1 MAIFTSIIEKALRDT
16 SRKSKIHESAGF
28 EAEEEMDDVSLEDM
42 FQDDNE
48 SDTNLDDLGQDF
60 FELESDEGAT
70 NVTFDEDK
78 AKEDKGESWFVE
90 LKKPIED
97 YLKDSASPVLLKG
110 DVEIDKPALETALT
124 ELFTTLGISPFS
136 GNVIEDGSIKV
147 TAKEPGEE
155 NFAEE
160 DLKQVDGVEDA
171 VMESAEEAFDK
182 EEDNTLVPMNDAAGD
197 AAEIVSLNVE
207 WDGTSVGIGDMDV
220 EYADDKEEPA
230 AEEEPEEEPEE
241 DDGDDEEDKA
251 DEEDEEEMNETFSA
265 EKILALQDEID
276 NWNVDDIMSEAELSD
291 GGAKDEEVGEPN
303 SSMKPGAYHFN
314 NGGDDSNFVDG
325 VEDLKAVDDSTD
337 TSEPPKSGEFFRGN
351 FEGEEPPVEEKD
363 STDVSKPKIDD
374 FLPNTEEIVSALEK
388 ETIRESVDFN
398 NGGKKVDA
406 GDDLVM
412 SEINPDTGDKPEEFV
427 WDSEFVDANGDMS
440 DISLSHFRD
449 GEDTPLTDKHGD
461 MEREFLSA
469 EDELRKDG
477 LEKRQGE

>member
-16 SRKSKIHESAGF
+16 SRKGKIHESAGF
-28 EAEEEMDDVSLEDM
+28 EAEDEMDDVSLEDM

-48 SDTNLDDLGQDF
+48 TDTNLDDRGQDF
-60 FELESDEGAT
+60 FELESDEGVT
-70 NVTFDEDK
+70 NVTFDEEK
-78 AKEDKGESWFVE
+78 AKEDKGDSWYVE

-97 YLKDSASPVLLKG
+97 FLKDSSAPVLLKG
-110 DVEIDKPALETALT
+110 DVEIDKPALETALA
-124 ELFTTLGISPFS
+124 ELFTSLGISPFS

-147 TAKEPGEE
+147 AAKEAGEDS
-155 NFAEE
+155 FAEE

-171 VMESAEEAFDK
+171 VMESAEEAFEK
-182 EEDNTLVPMNDAAGD
+182 EADSSLMPMNDAAGD
-197 AAEIVSLNVE
+197 EAEIVSLNIE

-220 EYADDKEEPA
+220 EYADAKEEPA
-230 AEEEPEEEPEE
+230 EETEEEPA
-241 DDGDDEEDKA
+241 DDEED
-251 DEEDEEEMNETFSA
+251 DEEEADDEAEDEDEMNETFSA

-276 NWNVDDIMSEAELSD
+276 NWDVDSIISEAELSD
-291 GGAKDEEVGEPN
+291 GGAKDEEVKDPN
-303 SSMKPGAYHFN
+303 PSMKPGTYHFN

-325 VEDLKAVDDSTD
+325 VEDLSMKDDSTD
-337 TSEPPKSGEFFRGN
+337 ASEPAKSGEFFRGN
-351 FEGEEPPVEEKD
+351 FEGEEPPEEQKD
-363 STDVSKPKIDD
+363 STDVSKPKLND
-374 FLPNTEEIVSALEK
+374 FLPNTEEIISALEK
-388 ETIRESVDFN
+388 ETIRESADFN
-398 NGGKKVDA
+398 NGGKQVDV

-427 WDSEFVDANGDMS
+427 WDSEFVDTDGDMA
-440 DISLSHFRD
+440 DVALSHFRD